1 MKTHIARAGKGGG
14 VGLFRAHLHYVQR
27 DGVDREGRGGQLYT
41 REGETPEPDS
51 FLTRSE
57 NDRHQ
62 FRIIVSPED
71 GQSLGDLKKTT
82 RALMDR
88 MEHDLGT
95 RLDWVAVD
103 HHNTGHPHTHI
114 IVRGKDQ
121 RGADLVIAPDYI
133 KSGMRHRAQE
143 IVTEVLG
150 PRRDIEIARSR
161 HAEIH
166 RDRFTAIDRS
176 LLKDL
181 SEGEVRIDKE
191 ADTAADRFDRTLKL
205 QRLAHLEGL
214 GLAREIERGRW
225 QMAEGW
231 KERLEGLGRRNDV
244 IATLAARF
252 SREDGHERLR
262 TFDTAIAEK
271 GQLLGSVLTGLPDD
285 ELKGTRSVV
294 VEDFEGERWLVDA
307 GTMEPGAAPSVGA
320 IVEVRSRSAMPRNSD
335 RTIAQIAEQTGGVY
349 SEALHQ
355 LRDPNS
361 TAAYRTAHVRR
372 LEALRRAALVERARD
387 GSWRIPEDYLQRAAD
402 YERARGGVQ
411 VQVRSWVALDDQIK
425 RRGLTWLDEQREE
438 VSGERVARAKQARLK
453 WLREQGLLKEA
464 ETELHAKVRT
474 QLARTDESRAEAK
487 LVGQSGRR
495 AIQLE
500 TGEPFDGRYE
510 GPVDLGNRRLALIG
524 NEKAFALVPWRP
536 EIERHRG
543 REMIVQ
549 RTAKGVSWTIG
560 IDRNKGLSR

>member
-1 MKTHIARAGKGGG
+1 MKTHIARASKGGG

-41 REGETPEPDS
+41 RECETPDPKG
-51 FLTRSE
+51 FLERSE
-57 NDRHQ
+57 DDRHQ

-71 GQSLGDLKKTT
+71 GQSLSDLKETT

-114 IVRGKDQ
+114 VVRGKDQ
-121 RGADLVIAPDYI
+121 RGGDLVIAPDYV
-133 KSGMRHRAQE
+133 KSGMRYRAQE

-161 HAEIH
+161 HAEIQ

-176 LLKDL
+176 LLQDL
-181 SEGEVRIDKE
+181 SEGELRIDNG
-191 ADTAADRFDRTLKL
+191 ADTAVDRFERTLKQ

-225 QMAEGW
+225 QMADRW
-231 KERLEGLGRRNDV
+231 KQQLEGLGRRNDV
-244 IATLAARF
+244 IATLAAKF
-252 SREDGHERLR
+252 GSEDGHERLR
-262 TFDTAIAEK
+262 TFDTAMAEK
-271 GQLLGSVLTGLPDD
+271 GPLLGTVLTGLPDD
-285 ELKGTRSVV
+285 EFKGTRSLV

-307 GTMEPGAAPSVGA
+307 GTIEPGAAPSVGA
-320 IVEVRSRSAMPRNSD
+320 IVEVRSRSAMPRKSD
-335 RTIAQIAEQTGGVY
+335 RVIAQIAEQTGGFY
-349 SEALHQ
+349 SETLHY

-387 GSWRIPEDYLQRAAD
+387 GSWRIPENYLQKVAD
-402 YERARGGVQ
+402 YEQGRGGVNF
-411 VQVRSWVALDDQIK
+411 QVRSWVALDDQIE
-425 RRGLTWLDEQREE
+425 RRGLTWLDEQSGEG
-438 VSGERVARAKQARLK
+438 SGERVTRAKRARLK
-453 WLREQGLLKEA
+453 WLREQGFLKEA

-474 QLARTDESRAEAK
+474 ILVRTDQSHTEAK
-487 LVGQSGRR
+487 LARQGGRH
-495 AIQLE
+495 AMHLK
-500 TGEPFDGRYE
+500 TGDTFDGRYE
-510 GPVDLGNRRLALIG
+510 AAVDLGNRRLAVIG
-524 NEKAFALVPWRP
+524 NEKAFTLVPWRP
-536 EIERHRG
+536 EIERHHG

-560 IDRNKGLSR
+560 IGRNKGLSR